1 MALSPARRAAYR
13 ILKRVETG
21 GYSSELLH
29 TSPELAEMDLRDRAL
44 ATELVLGSLRWQG
57 ALDDLLRQAAGRPVE
72 KLDPEVRIALRI
84 GAYQLRY
91 LERIPDRAAVSESV
105 ELVKRARKR
114 SAMGLVNAVLRRL
127 PERESPEHDGGRER
141 ELAHP
146 TWLVER
152 WQRNYGDD
160 AANRILRFN
169 QTPPPTYLRLN
180 VSFPV
185 GETLERLAREGIETA
200 PTELAACRR
209 VLSGRPAATECFR
222 EGRVRI
228 QDLGSQ
234 AIVPLLDLAPGRR
247 FPGLGFLDLCAAPGG
262 KTYQAL
268 ESAGGDLRAVAA
280 DRHLHRLSTMRRL
293 ETCPVPLV
301 VVDAEAELPFR
312 SSFDRVLVDAPC
324 SGTGTLARNPEIK
337 WRLTEDDLADL
348 ARKQRRILSRGLDT
362 LAKDGILVYSTCSLE
377 PEENRQVVEAVLS
390 ERTAFVASEYLDRLP
405 GREEGDGFFACR
417 ITREAT
423 ARRW

>member
-29 TSPELAEMDLRDRAL
+29 TSPELAEMDPRDRAL

-57 ALDDLLRQAAGRPVE
+57 ALDDLLRQAARRPVE
-72 KLDPEVRIALRI
+72 KLDQEVRIALRM

-105 ELVKRARKR
+105 ELVRRARKR

-127 PERESPEHDGGRER
+127 PESPEHEGDRER

-152 WQRNYGDD
+152 WRRTYGDE
-160 AANRILRFN
+160 AAQGILRFN

-180 VSFPV
+180 VRFPIE
-185 GETLERLAREGIETA
+185 ETLERLAREGIETA
-200 PTELAACRR
+200 TTELSACRR
-209 VLSGRPAATECFR
+209 VLAGRPAATECLR
-222 EGRVRI
+222 QGRVRI

-234 AIVPLLDLAPGRR
+234 AIVPLLDLAPG
-247 FPGLGFLDLCAAPGG
+247 LGFLDLCAAPGG

-268 ESAGGDLRAVAA
+268 ETTGCDLLAVAA

-293 ETCPVPLV
+293 ATCPVPLV
-301 VVDAEAELPFR
+301 VLDAENELPFR
-312 SSFDRVLVDAPC
+312 SAFDRVLVDAPC

-348 ARKQRRILSRGLDT
+348 ARKQRRILSRGLDALT
-362 LAKDGILVYSTCSLE
+362 PDGILVYSTCSLE
-377 PEENRQVVEAVLS
+377 PEENRQVVETVLS

-417 ITREAT
+417 ITRAV
-423 ARRW
+423 

>member
-29 TSPELAEMDLRDRAL
+29 TSPELAEMDPRDRAL

-57 ALDDLLRQAAGRPVE
+57 ALDDLLRQAARRPVE
-72 KLDPEVRIALRI
+72 KLDPEVRIALRM

-127 PERESPEHDGGRER
+127 PESPDHEGDRER

-152 WQRNYGDD
+152 WRRTYGDE
-160 AANRILRFN
+160 AAQGILRFN

-180 VSFPV
+180 VRFPV
-185 GETLERLAREGIETA
+185 EETLERLAREGIETA

-234 AIVPLLDLAPGRR
+234 AIVPLLELAPGGRLLSLR
-247 FPGLGFLDLCAAPGG
+247 LLDLCAAPGG

-280 DRHLHRLSTMRRL
+280 DRHLRRLSTMRRL
-293 ETCPVPLV
+293 ETCPAPLV

-337 WRLTEDDLADL
+337 WRLREDDLADL
-348 ARKQRRILSRGLDT
+348 ARKQRRILSRGLDALT
-362 LAKDGILVYSTCSLE
+362 PDGILVYSTCSLE
-377 PEENRQVVEAVLS
+377 PEENRQVVEAVLR
-390 ERTAFVASEYLDRLP
+390 EKTGFAAGDYLERLP

-417 ITREAT
+417 ITRAV
-423 ARRW
+423 